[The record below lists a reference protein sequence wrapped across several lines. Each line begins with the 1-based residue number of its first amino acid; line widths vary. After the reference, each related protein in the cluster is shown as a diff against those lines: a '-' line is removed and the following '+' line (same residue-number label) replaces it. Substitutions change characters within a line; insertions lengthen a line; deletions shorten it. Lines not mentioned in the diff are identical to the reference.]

1 MTNRCCIGF
10 LFSLLVCMTSCEKDD
25 PVICDPVIS
34 MQIGDA
40 TEGGIVFY
48 LDESNEHGFV
58 VSQEDIG
65 EYPWGC
71 FELDIV
77 SAADTSFGSGN
88 ANTMAIAESCWQPSI
103 AATACLEYEHEGYS
117 DWFLPSRDELL
128 MIYDSVGP
136 GNQAIVTI
144 DFSSSWYWSSTQVD
158 EGYAF
163 VVLFNGGWT
172 AGFNKYTAYNVRPI
186 RSF

>member
-1 MTNRCCIGF
+1 
-10 LFSLLVCMTSCEKDD
+10 
-25 PVICDPVIS
+25 
-34 MQIGDA
+34 
-40 TEGGIVFY
+40 
-48 LDESNEHGFV
+48 
-58 VSQEDIG
+58 
-65 EYPWGC
+65 
-71 FELDIV
+71 
-77 SAADTSFGSGN
+77 
-88 ANTMAIAESCWQPSI
+88 
-103 AATACLEYEHEGYS
+103 LEYEHEGYS

-163 VVLFNGGWT
+163 VVLFDGGWT
-172 AGFNKYTAYNVRPI
+172 AAFNKYTAYNVRPI

>member
-1 MTNRCCIGF
+1 
-10 LFSLLVCMTSCEKDD
+10 L
-25 PVICDPVIS
+25 
-34 MQIGDA
+34 
-40 TEGGIVFY
+40 
-48 LDESNEHGFV
+48 
-58 VSQEDIG
+58 
-65 EYPWGC
+65 
-71 FELDIV
+71 
-77 SAADTSFGSGN
+77 
-88 ANTMAIAESCWQPSI
+88 AIAEYCAQPSI

-136 GNQAIVTI
+136 GNQEIVTI

-163 VVLFNGGWT
+163 VVLFDGGWT
-172 AGFNKYTAYNVRPI
+172 AAFNKYPAYNVRPI